1 MDAHKIGLFIK
12 ELRVEKGLTQMALAN
27 ALSISDKTISKW
39 ECGLGT
45 PDIALLKS
53 ISSFFNITVDELL
66 LGEKAVKDT
75 TTPLAKAVKSGIIAL
90 FDYDKQGRGNNLSFP
105 DESGKTF
112 LEYFV
117 EFELYDYLRVF
128 ISWATRRMRKSLNN
142 SSFSFFRHASD
153 TYIQYQHLSGKQSK
167 IQFDDDTIKFLNK
180 QSGTMGLQSFYL
192 TAFHTNIEKIFVGL
206 IEKRQYELAE
216 EILDRLRLRNKKYTE
231 IALGLG
237 CSFEVSRCFANNGEH
252 QELENTE
259 LLKNGTYYEKER
271 ITFLETYDKNKIDS
285 SINAKTLP
293 TELQRKDIL
302 NVAITNEDDELIC
315 KMLDYEIELHDRNL
329 VKFETEILTIRRF
342 LIHRFIDYFG
352 THKKKELFR
361 KYVSKETVDRLFY
374 CRDKKSNYITNKFI
388 HNRLSSNEIDCYRD
402 YALDVLKN
410 PKIHLEDSSVP
421 GSSINNYIFDHEDS
435 MMYEIIQKYHIRPK
449 MSAGEEL
456 SKEYK
461 RLVFEERYS
470 YKKDK
475 KINLDRIIAFV
486 ESNKEQ
492 HEGMAKLAKKFRST
506 ETRYSSMTYKEYF
519 VSEIK
524 KDRTPSKA
532 QSRNPIIY
540 KLWKINDFDFF
551 LRVVHNLDYDDIE
564 RDIREYQPEI
574 GDLEKIRWVLEN
586 ITRALSNSDL
596 ALLFLTN
603 NH

>member
-66 LGEKAVKDT
+66 LGERAVKDM

-90 FDYDKQGRGNNLSFP
+90 FDYDKQGRGNNLSFQ

-128 ISWATRRMRKSLNN
+128 ISLATRTRKNLN
-142 SSFSFFRHASD
+142 FTFFRPASE
-153 TYIQYQHLSGKQSK
+153 TYLVHYGLSGKQSK
-167 IQFDDDTIKFLNK
+167 IQLDDETIKFLKN

-237 CSFEVSRCFANNGEH
+237 CSFEVSRCFANNREH

-271 ITFLETYDKNKIDS
+271 ITLLETYDKNKIDS
-285 SINAKTLP
+285 SINAKTLL
-293 TELQRKDIL
+293 TEIQRKDIL

-329 VKFETEILTIRRF
+329 VKFETENPTIRQF
-342 LIHRFIDYFG
+342 LIHRSIDYFG

-361 KYVSKETVDRLFY
+361 KYVSKETVDRLLY
-374 CRDKKSNYITNKFI
+374 RMYESSNYITNKFI
-388 HNRLSSNEIDCYRD
+388 HNSLSSNEIDCYRD

-410 PKIHLEDSSVP
+410 PKIHLEGSSVP

-449 MSAGEEL
+449 MSAGEEI

-540 KLWKINDFDFF
+540 KLWRINDFDFF
-551 LRVVHNLDYDDIE
+551 LRVVRDLDYEDIE
-564 RDIREYQPEI
+564 SDIRQYQPEI